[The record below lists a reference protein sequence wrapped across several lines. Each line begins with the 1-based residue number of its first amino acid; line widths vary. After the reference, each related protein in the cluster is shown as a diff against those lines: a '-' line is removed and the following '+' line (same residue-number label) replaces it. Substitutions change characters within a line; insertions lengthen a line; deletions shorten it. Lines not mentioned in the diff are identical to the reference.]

1 MQWVGVLLS
10 DQALGED
17 HKWLRAASWASEAH
31 VGTWA
36 FSVTNEEALVSSAG
50 QAGSCRER
58 GAVDK
63 PKHQLPGGPIPGIH
77 LKRDAPVPVDGP
89 HGSRNQ
95 ATEADVPPP
104 PPIDPSP
111 CP

>member
-95 ATEADVPPP
+95 ATEADVPHP